1 MQTIEEALE
10 PLRRECD
17 RWQAKEQDVREERN
31 QLEDDLGVARQE
43 IAQRD
48 TDINN
53 LKEFQKDYK
62 QIRSASGNVMNRVE
76 AIKSKFG
83 LRVPSVGGRGE
94 NPIVSNLKTTEAVLR
109 ALEGKDLTSKTDS
122 PGRRSA
128 SDSRSAGPRGA
139 RGTPKR
145 QQAADASSPAYD
157 RRAASRQTEAAADRA
172 EEMMNDNDI
181 DPDPEIA
188 AQQFKEKRDQ
198 MYDQLQG
205 ALDLN
210 RTLQG
215 QLDGLNENVAGSDQR
230 VEDLERKNR
239 QLRQSMEQMIQGA
252 GDLDEDMKQNLL
264 SALDR
269 PIPNFGKIL
278 GDSQNESR
286 SLRDN
291 LKRKREEKQAIEQ
304 DLRRQQT
311 ENIAVRRQAAQLKQ
325 QQEELKAELNRAERE
340 IEELQ
345 NRNKALKRE
354 KEEYKHK
361 AEMDRLRQSAFDW
374 KKKREQMQE
383 ERGSRRQGPSEEEA
397 RRMRALESK
406 AMSAE
411 GRVQNLKN
419 AEMKLRAELQSIDT
433 VSKSR
438 SDTLRQMG
446 AKLEEHFDKFNVEMR
461 EFQTRERQLREQK
474 RDVEEDL
481 RGAQSQVQQ
490 LKASN
495 VAMEQ
500 QLNDLTRSLKR
511 ERSRSPSKRRAAY
524 EPFSDITSISS
535 AGSDVGGMDSKMA
548 ELQSYRDR
556 RRPKAGKYGER
567 TRPTGRRAGAQN
579 LDALRQKFGI
589 APNRAPQYSRG
600 RRQ

>member
-1 MQTIEEALE
+1 
-10 PLRRECD
+10 
-17 RWQAKEQDVREERN
+17 
-31 QLEDDLGVARQE
+31 
-43 IAQRD
+43 
-48 TDINN
+48 
-53 LKEFQKDYK
+53 
-62 QIRSASGNVMNRVE
+62 
-76 AIKSKFG
+76 
-83 LRVPSVGGRGE
+83 
-94 NPIVSNLKTTEAVLR
+94 
-109 ALEGKDLTSKTDS
+109 
-122 PGRRSA
+122 
-128 SDSRSAGPRGA
+128 
-139 RGTPKR
+139 
-145 QQAADASSPAYD
+145 
-157 RRAASRQTEAAADRA
+157 
-172 EEMMNDNDI
+172 
-181 DPDPEIA
+181 
-188 AQQFKEKRDQ
+188 
-198 MYDQLQG
+198 
-205 ALDLN
+205 
-210 RTLQG
+210 
-215 QLDGLNENVAGSDQR
+215 
-230 VEDLERKNR
+230 
-239 QLRQSMEQMIQGA
+239 
-252 GDLDEDMKQNLL
+252 
-264 SALDR
+264 
-269 PIPNFGKIL
+269 
-278 GDSQNESR
+278 
-286 SLRDN
+286 
-291 LKRKREEKQAIEQ
+291 
-304 DLRRQQT
+304 
-311 ENIAVRRQAAQLKQ
+311 
-325 QQEELKAELNRAERE
+325 
-340 IEELQ
+340 
-345 NRNKALKRE
+345 
-354 KEEYKHK
+354 
-361 AEMDRLRQSAFDW
+361 
-374 KKKREQMQE
+374 
-383 ERGSRRQGPSEEEA
+383 
-397 RRMRALESK
+397 MRALESK

-579 LDALRQKFGI
+579 LDALRAKFGI